1 MKAQN
6 GSASAAVTS
15 MDIMRLMEVLPH
27 RYPLLL
33 VDRIT
38 FFERQKRATGFKN
51 LSMNENFFQGH
62 FPGLPLMPGVYIIE
76 ALAQLGGTII
86 LGPDDFRRRTAFLT
100 GIDKAK
106 FRRPVVPGDRLDME
120 AELIKTRSNMGWVH
134 GEAKVD
140 GKLAAS
146 AELMF
151 SISTVTDFGADA
163 TILHQ

>member
-1 MKAQN
+1 MSGGN
-6 GSASAAVTS
+6 GAATT
-15 MDIMRLMEVLPH
+15 MDIQRLMEVLPH

-38 FFERQKRATGFKN
+38 FFERQKRATGYKN
-51 LSMNENFFQGH
+51 LTMNEHFFQGH

-106 FRRPVVPGDRLDME
+106 FRRPVVPGDRLDMQ
-120 AELIKTRSNMGWVH
+120 AELVRTRSSMGWVVA
-134 GEAKVD
+134 EAKVD
-140 GKLAAS
+140 GKLACS

-151 SISTVTDFGADA
+151 SISIVGDFGEDA
-163 TILHQ
+163 TVLHQ